1 MSTGTTPAR
10 VLVAWTV
17 GAAAVALVV
26 AVALEVLLHGA
37 GTGGLADPYRALG
50 RALGAG
56 STWAAV
62 GLAAAAGLVAG
73 AVHAA
78 VLRRRG

>member
-1 MSTGTTPAR
+1 VSAGATPAR
-10 VLVAWTV
+10 ALVAWPV

-37 GTGGLADPYRALG
+37 GTGDFADPYRALG

-56 STWAAV
+56 GTWAAV
-62 GLAAAAGLVAG
+62 GLAAAGGLVVG
-73 AVHAA
+73 AVHAV